1 MNIQTR
7 PLSEI
12 TRRATHIL
20 IKEMGVVD
28 TIRFINQFSIGE
40 GDYTKERA
48 QWLDGMSLDEI
59 ITQIKDCR
67 GKL

>member
-12 TRRATHIL
+12 TQRVTQIL

-28 TIRFINQFSIGE
+28 TIRLMNQFSIGE

-48 QWLDGMSLDEI
+48 QWLDGMSLDEV
-59 ITQIKDCR
+59 ITQIKNRR

>member
-12 TRRATHIL
+12 TQRATHIL

>member
-7 PLSEI
+7 PLSEN
-12 TRRATHIL
+12 TQRATHIL
-20 IKEMGVVD
+20 MKEMGIVD
-28 TIRFINQFSIGE
+28 TLRFMNQFSIGE

-59 ITQIKDCR
+59 ITQIKKRR